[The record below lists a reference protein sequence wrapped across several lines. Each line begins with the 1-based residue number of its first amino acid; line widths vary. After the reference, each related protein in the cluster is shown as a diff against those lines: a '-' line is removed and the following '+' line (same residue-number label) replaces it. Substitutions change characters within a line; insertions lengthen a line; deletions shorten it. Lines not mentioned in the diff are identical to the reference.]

1 MDPHRVVRDGYDAI
15 AERYAAAS
23 LEARID
29 GTYFRAFV
37 DRCLGRLMSGSR
49 ILDLGCGAGVV
60 ATDLARRGHV
70 IGVDLSFAQLRFA
83 RERVPTATFVQADM
97 TALALREGTLDAVAA
112 FWSIIHVRREVHAEL
127 LAEIRTWLRPGG
139 ILFGTLGSGDNPD
152 ERDDDFFG
160 APMAWSHFDADTNR
174 RLLADAGWRVELADV
189 VEDMDERHLWVIA
202 SA

>member
-23 LEARID
+23 LEARAD
-29 GTYFRAFV
+29 GTYYRAFV
-37 DRCLGRLMSGSR
+37 DGCLERLTPGSR
-49 ILDLGCGAGVV
+49 ILDLGCGAGIV
-60 ATDLARRGHV
+60 AADLARRGRV
-70 IGVDLSFAQLRFA
+70 IGIDLSFGQLRLA
-83 RERVPTATFVQADM
+83 RERVPRATLVQADM
-97 TALALREGTLDAVAA
+97 TALALREGSLDAVAA
-112 FWSIIHVRREVHAEL
+112 FWSIIHVRRERHAGL

-139 ILFGTLGSGDNPD
+139 IFFGTLGSGDNPR

-160 APMAWSHFDADTNR
+160 APMVWSHFDADTNR

-189 VEDMDERHLWVIA
+189 VEDMDERHLWMLA